1 MSNAEL
7 NVKIFL
13 YAKSVLGDKIMNIV
27 YLLLYAIAVVVVGF
41 VMVKTYLEKDIMN
54 RKVLIS
60 LTLTMICIVSYSVN
74 FMTDNYNIMSA
85 ATSIMMVAQDFL
97 LVTLFIYT
105 TAFTRIRNK
114 VTKVMTIASFALA
127 LVDSVVFI
135 VNIFNEIALKYS
147 LVKCDGIYVLG
158 YEGELWFGIHAVM
171 SMLIVAFI
179 IAVLVIK
186 CIRIP
191 GAYWGRYIVMAAG
204 LVFIV
209 LIKYVFIYK
218 IIDLRFDISIFLYA
232 FIGVMVYWN
241 TFWYSKKNMLT
252 ITHAM
257 IIDHMHVPVILF
269 DYEGVLADFNTSM
282 KALFDD
288 LEYDDRK
295 QTIDWFIKNKCVPVT
310 AGNDTFEWKLDDKI
324 YDCRIERLSDER
336 KRLLGTIIV
345 MQNVT
350 ELKRAYTE
358 LENMVIY
365 DQLTGVYSMYSFMEH
380 CKTYDG
386 FKGSV
391 ALAVCDIDGL
401 SEINLKHGQKVGNS
415 VLINVAGVLKK
426 MLKDSAY
433 IARLNEGDFVVV
445 LKNFSFEE
453 ADSIL
458 AKIKK
463 AVSRECSNDKMKVSM
478 KYGIAIRGR
487 ANGWMMDVVHEAAG
501 KMKEKKGR

>member
-1 MSNAEL
+1 
-7 NVKIFL
+7 
-13 YAKSVLGDKIMNIV
+13 MNIV

-74 FMTDNYNIMSA
+74 FMTDNYNLMSA

-114 VTKVMTIASFALA
+114 ATKVMTIASFALA

-252 ITHAM
+252 ITHTM
-257 IIDHMHVPVILF
+257 IIDHMHVPVIL
-269 DYEGVLADFNTSM
+269 LTM
-282 KALFDD
+282 KACL
-288 LEYDDRK
+288 
-295 QTIDWFIKNKCVPVT
+295 QI
-310 AGNDTFEWKLDDKI
+310 
-324 YDCRIERLSDER
+324 
-336 KRLLGTIIV
+336 
-345 MQNVT
+345 
-350 ELKRAYTE
+350 
-358 LENMVIY
+358 
-365 DQLTGVYSMYSFMEH
+365 LTH
-380 CKTYDG
+380 P
-386 FKGSV
+386 
-391 ALAVCDIDGL
+391 
-401 SEINLKHGQKVGNS
+401 
-415 VLINVAGVLKK
+415 
-426 MLKDSAY
+426 
-433 IARLNEGDFVVV
+433 
-445 LKNFSFEE
+445 
-453 ADSIL
+453 
-458 AKIKK
+458 
-463 AVSRECSNDKMKVSM
+463 
-478 KYGIAIRGR
+478 
-487 ANGWMMDVVHEAAG
+487 
-501 KMKEKKGR
+501 

>member
-1 MSNAEL
+1 
-7 NVKIFL
+7 
-13 YAKSVLGDKIMNIV
+13 MNIV
-27 YLLLYAIAVVVVGF
+27 YLLLYVIAAMIVGF
-41 VMVKTYLEKDIMN
+41 VMVKTYQEKDRMRMHVI
-54 RKVLIS
+54 VL
-60 LTLTMICIVSYSVN
+60 LTLAMICIVSYSVN
-74 FMTDNYNIMSA
+74 FMTDNYNVMSA

-105 TAFTRIRNK
+105 TVFSRISNK
-114 VTKVMTIASFALA
+114 VTKVMSITAFVIAIT
-127 LVDSVVFI
+127 DSVVFI
-135 VNIFNEIALKYS
+135 VNIFNEIAVKYS
-147 LVKCDGIYVLG
+147 MVKCDGIYVLG

-171 SMLIVAFI
+171 SMIITACI

-191 GAYWGRYIVMAAG
+191 GAYWGRYIAMAAG
-204 LVFIV
+204 LAIIIFI
-209 LIKYVFIYK
+209 KCVFIYK

-282 KALFDD
+282 KVLFDD
-288 LEYDDRK
+288 LEYDDRE
-295 QTIDWFIKNKCVPVT
+295 QTIDWFIKDKCVPVT
-310 AGNDTFEWKLDDKI
+310 AGNDTFEWKLDDKV
-324 YDCRIERLSDER
+324 YDCRIEQLSDDR
-336 KRLLGTIIV
+336 KKLLGTIIV
-345 MQNVT
+345 MQDVT

-386 FKGSV
+386 FNGSMAV
-391 ALAVCDIDGL
+391 AVCDIDRL
-401 SEINLKHGQKVGNS
+401 SEINLKYGQKAGNS
-415 VLINVAGVLKK
+415 VLVNVAGVLKK

-433 IARLNEGDFVVV
+433 IARLNEADFVVV
-445 LKNFSFEE
+445 LKNSSFEE
-453 ADSIL
+453 ADRML
-458 AKIKK
+458 AKTEK
-463 AVSRECSNDKMKVSM
+463 AVSMECSKDNMKVSM
-478 KYGIAIRGR
+478 KYGIAMRGR
-487 ANGWMMDVVHEAAG
+487 TNRWMMDIVHEAAD